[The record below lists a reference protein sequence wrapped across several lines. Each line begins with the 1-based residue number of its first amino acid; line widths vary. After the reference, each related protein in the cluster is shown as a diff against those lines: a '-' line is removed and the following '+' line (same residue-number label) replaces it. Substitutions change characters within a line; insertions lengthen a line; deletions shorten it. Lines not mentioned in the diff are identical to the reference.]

1 MIRNFT
7 GRIPADTTCSRW
19 RQIAASALIAAAA
32 AVGTM
37 AVTAP
42 AAQAATFQD
51 TCVAHPGAY
60 ASGAVLGVYATKRI
74 GNDREESCKV
84 YDAQNRLLGT
94 TYQTNNGFYGKQP
107 QGPGQINPPAQSPR

>member
-1 MIRNFT
+1 MIRNLT
-7 GRIPADTTCSRW
+7 GRIPARSRR
-19 RQIAASALIAAAA
+19 RQIAASTLIAAAA

-51 TCVAHPGAY
+51 TCVTHPGAY

-94 TYQTNNGFYGKQP
+94 TYQTNYGFYGKQQ

>member
-1 MIRNFT
+1 MIRKITVRN
-7 GRIPADTTCSRW
+7 PANAAVSR
-19 RQIAASALIAAAA
+19 RHRIAASALIAAAA

-51 TCVAHPGAY
+51 TCIAHPGAY

-84 YDAQNRLLGT
+84 YDAQNKLLGT
-94 TYQTNNGFYGKQP
+94 TYQTNYGFYGKP

>member
-1 MIRNFT
+1 MIRNIT
-7 GRIPADTTCSRW
+7 VHTPANTTRSRW
-19 RQIAASALIAAAA
+19 RQIAAGTLIAAAA

-60 ASGAVLGVYATKRI
+60 ASGAVLGVYATKQI

-84 YDAQNRLLGT
+84 YDAQNKMLGT
-94 TYQTNNGFYGKQP
+94 TYQTNYGFYGKP
-107 QGPGQINPPAQSPR
+107 QGPGQINPPAQMSPR

>member
-1 MIRNFT
+1 MIHDITVRT
-7 GRIPADTTCSRW
+7 PANTTASRW
-19 RQIAASALIAAAA
+19 RKTAASVLIAAAA

-51 TCVAHPGAY
+51 TCVAHPGSY

-84 YDAQNRLLGT
+84 YDARNKLLGT
-94 TYQTNNGFYGKQP
+94 TYQTNYGFYSKP
-107 QGPGQINPPAQSPR
+107 QTPVQRHPEAQQSPR

>member
-1 MIRNFT
+1 MIRNIT
-7 GRIPADTTCSRW
+7 GRTLSTTTCSRW

-51 TCVAHPGAY
+51 TCVAHPEAY
-60 ASGAVLGVYATKRI
+60 ARGAVLGVYATKKI
-74 GNDREESCKV
+74 GYDREESCKV
-84 YDAQNRLLGT
+84 YDAQNKLLGT
-94 TYQTNNGFYGKQP
+94 TYQTNYGFFGKAN
-107 QGPGQINPPAQSPR
+107 PGQINPPAQSPR